1 MFMFLGQMGCEALNL
16 LLKRW
21 IKEER
26 PKRIYHLLPPRPPHA
41 ALGREALSIK
51 EGLWL
56 IYEMGT

>member
-26 PKRIYHLLPPRPPHA
+26 PKRNYHPPPPVPP
-41 ALGREALSIK
+41 LRGEALSIK
-51 EGLWL
+51 EELWL
-56 IYEMGT
+56 IHKMGT